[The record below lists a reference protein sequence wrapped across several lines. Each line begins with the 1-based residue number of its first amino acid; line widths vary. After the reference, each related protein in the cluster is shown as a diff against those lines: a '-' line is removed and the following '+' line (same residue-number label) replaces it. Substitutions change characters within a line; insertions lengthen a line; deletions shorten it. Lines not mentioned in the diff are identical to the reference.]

1 MPTESKLLTMRDA
14 IARHVP
20 SGSMVLLG
28 AQLEQMIPFAAGH
41 ELIRQSRRDLTLVG
55 PISDI
60 LFDQMIGAGCVSRVM
75 AAWVG
80 NVSAGVGYCFRRA
93 VERSIPRRL
102 EVVDYSNFTMA
113 LALHA
118 AALGVPFLPTYA
130 TLGSDLLKKNGNLR
144 EFSSPVSEEK
154 LVAVRALRPD
164 VAILHVQRSD
174 AQGNAHLWGS
184 LGVAVDGA
192 RAARKVIVVAEE
204 IVEPSVIASDPNRTL
219 IPGFLV
225 AAVVHEPGG
234 AHPSP
239 VQGYLRPRPR
249 VFHRISRTDP
259 PPGRFRGLASPLGH
273 AGDRSHRVLE
283 APRRHPRRRPGRER
297 TCFLRTRGFW
307 ILMTA
312 DPMANIEI
320 TPREVKD
327 LLARDPKVLFVD
339 VREQWE
345 YDTARIAGSVLIP
358 LGEIPSNLQRLE
370 SAEHV
375 VFFCHHGMR
384 SLDAA
389 AWLRSQ
395 GVETAQ
401 SMTGGIERWSTEID
415 PSVPRY

>member
-1 MPTESKLLTMRDA
+1 MAAESKLMSMRDA
-14 IARHVP
+14 VARHVP

-93 VERSIPRRL
+93 VERSVPRRL

-113 LALHA
+113 MALHA
-118 AALGVPFLPTYA
+118 GALGVPFLPTYA

-164 VAILHVQRSD
+164 VAILHVQRAD
-174 AQGNAHLWGS
+174 AQGNAHIWGS

-192 RAARKVIVVAEE
+192 RAARKIIVVAEE
-204 IVEPSVIASDPNRTL
+204 IVEPEVIASDPNRTL
-219 IPGFLV
+219 VPGFLV

-239 VQGYLRPRPR
+239 VQGY
-249 VFHRISRTDP
+249 F
-259 PPGRFRGLASPLGH
+259 GRDHAYFSQYHEQTRRLEDFEDWLAHWIVQVSDRQQYRKLLGAERLASL
-273 AGDRSHRVLE
+273 A
-283 APRRHPRRRPGRER
+283 
-297 TCFLRTRGFW
+297 
-307 ILMTA
+307 
-312 DPMANIEI
+312 
-320 TPREVKD
+320 VK
-327 LLARDPKVLFVD
+327 
-339 VREQWE
+339 
-345 YDTARIAGSVLIP
+345 
-358 LGEIPSNLQRLE
+358 
-370 SAEHV
+370 EHV
-375 VFFCHHGMR
+375 FSAPADFG
-384 SLDAA
+384 
-389 AWLRSQ
+389 
-395 GVETAQ
+395 
-401 SMTGGIERWSTEID
+401 
-415 PSVPRY
+415 Y

>member
-1 MPTESKLLTMRDA
+1 MAESKLVTMRDA

-41 ELIRQSRRDLTLVG
+41 EMIRQGRRDLTVVG

-93 VERSIPRRL
+93 VEHAVPRKI
-102 EVVDYSNFTMA
+102 EVVDYSNFTVA

-164 VAILHVQRSD
+164 VAILHVQRAD
-174 AQGNAHLWGS
+174 VQGNAHIWGS

-192 RAARKVIVVAEE
+192 RAARKIIIVAEE
-204 IVEPSVIASDPNRTL
+204 IAEPSVISSDPNRTL
-219 IPGFLV
+219 VPGFLV
-225 AAVVHEPGG
+225 EAVVHEPGG

-239 VQGYLRPRPR
+239 VQGYYGRDHAFFAQYHEQTRR
-249 VFHRISRTDP
+249 VEDFED
-259 PPGRFRGLASPLGH
+259 
-273 AGDRSHRVLE
+273 
-283 APRRHPRRRPGRER
+283 
-297 TCFLRTRGFW
+297 W
-307 ILMTA
+307 
-312 DPMANIEI
+312 
-320 TPREVKD
+320 
-327 LLARDPKVLFVD
+327 LARWVVHVSD
-339 VREQWE
+339 RGE
-345 YDTARIAGSVLIP
+345 YLKQVGAERMQSLGVKEHAYTAPADFG
-358 LGEIPSNLQRLE
+358 
-370 SAEHV
+370 
-375 VFFCHHGMR
+375 
-384 SLDAA
+384 
-389 AWLRSQ
+389 
-395 GVETAQ
+395 
-401 SMTGGIERWSTEID
+401 
-415 PSVPRY
+415 Y

>member
-1 MPTESKLLTMRDA
+1 MTMRDA

-41 ELIRQSRRDLTLVG
+41 ELIRQGRRDLTVVG

-93 VERSIPRRL
+93 VEQAVPRKI

-154 LVAVRALRPD
+154 LVAVRGLRPD
-164 VAILHVQRSD
+164 VAILHVQRAD
-174 AQGNAHLWGS
+174 AQGNAHMWGS

-192 RAARKVIVVAEE
+192 RAARKIIIVTEE
-204 IVEPSVIASDPNRTL
+204 IVEPGVISSDPNRTL
-219 IPGFLV
+219 VPGFLV

-239 VQGYLRPRPR
+239 VQGYYGRDHSFFAQYHEQTRRAEDFEDWLAQWVVRVSDRGEYLKRLGAERVQTLR
-249 VFHRISRTDP
+249 VKE
-259 PPGRFRGLASPLGH
+259 H
-273 AGDRSHRVLE
+273 AFG
-283 APRRHPRRRPGRER
+283 AP
-297 TCFLRTRGFW
+297 
-307 ILMTA
+307 A
-312 DPMANIEI
+312 D
-320 TPREVKD
+320 
-327 LLARDPKVLFVD
+327 FG
-339 VREQWE
+339 
-345 YDTARIAGSVLIP
+345 Y
-358 LGEIPSNLQRLE
+358 
-370 SAEHV
+370 
-375 VFFCHHGMR
+375 
-384 SLDAA
+384 
-389 AWLRSQ
+389 
-395 GVETAQ
+395 
-401 SMTGGIERWSTEID
+401 
-415 PSVPRY
+415 